1 MTLIGNNSPTL
12 VNFLHSSHVYVN
24 IDKLEMTGKYVLSK
38 TPTPLSHPG
47 EHLYENNTT
56 DKLFF
61 YINSHVLPVL
71 TSTIQSVTPSG
82 ID

>member
-1 MTLIGNNSPTL
+1 
-12 VNFLHSSHVYVN
+12 
-24 IDKLEMTGKYVLSK
+24 MTGKYVLSK

-71 TSTIQSVTPSG
+71 TSTIHSVTPSG
-82 ID
+82 IDK